1 MNSSLTPDLSL
12 VMPCYNEEAIV
23 GYTIRRLT
31 QAFERAGCRLEIIA
45 VDNGSTDGTSEIL
58 RNLANTE
65 SAVVLHRIDVN
76 QGYGNGILTGFPLA
90 TAPIV
95 GIIPADG
102 QVDAEDVVRLY
113 EAAMAANGQVVAKVR
128 RRFRMDGPMRKV
140 ISTAYALFIRLL
152 WPGLGSIDVN
162 GTPKFLPRTV
172 LPLLQLQ
179 SKGWLLDPEIMI
191 KCHYLGLRVLELNVF
206 ARMRGNGLSHVRMST
221 CWEFFKCLL
230 RFRFSSELT
239 RWRREVA
246 GQSLNVLAQPKKSEL
261 AAQAVSAL

>member
-1 MNSSLTPDLSL
+1 MNSTLTPDLSL
-12 VMPCYNEEAIV
+12 VMPCYNEQAIV

-31 QAFERAGCRLEIIA
+31 QAFERAGYRLEIVA
-45 VDNGSTDGTSEIL
+45 VDNGSTDQTGVIINE
-58 RNLANTE
+58 LAAAG
-65 SAVVLHRIDVN
+65 SGVVAHRIEKN
-76 QGYGNGILTGFPLA
+76 EGYGNGILVGLPLG

-113 EAAMAANGQVVAKVR
+113 EAAAAADGQVIAKVR
-128 RRFRMDGPMRKV
+128 RRFRMDGAMRKV
-140 ISTAYALFIRLL
+140 ISFSYALFIRLL

-162 GTPKFLPRTV
+162 GTPKLLPRDL

-191 KCHYLGLRVLELNVF
+191 KCHYLGVRVLELNTF

-221 CWEFFKCLL
+221 CWEFFKYLL

-239 RWRREVA
+239 RWRQEVA
-246 GQSLNVLAQPKKSEL
+246 GRSLTVTVQPKKDEL
-261 AAQAVSAL
+261 TATAV